1 MKTRI
6 LFLSFS
12 CLLFDKLDWNLKGWS
27 SVLSIQLIWFFPCLY
42 HILPYW
48 VLIKAYY
55 KGKCMCKIFATRG
68 PQHQNKMK
76 KLIVIKQSQC
86 SNFKELSS
94 CRFLCHGE
102 GDWTLA
108 ILKFQIPRCSLDI
121 ALQSHY
127 MACIHVH
134 SQFDQHYVFQKP

>member
-1 MKTRI
+1 
-6 LFLSFS
+6 
-12 CLLFDKLDWNLKGWS
+12 
-27 SVLSIQLIWFFPCLY
+27 
-42 HILPYW
+42 
-48 VLIKAYY
+48 
-55 KGKCMCKIFATRG
+55 MCKIFATRG

-134 SQFDQHYVFQKP
+134 TASLTNIMCSKSPKSNYKTNLFLLFCVYSQ